1 MGNKLENVRRNLE
14 GAKDMH
20 AESLE
25 KAREDAD
32 EMRDIRSM
40 ISEIPDDIDSD
51 LIAQVEQVSES
62 ATSEGTSHME
72 TEVHGILEKGSD
84 MAEEVID
91 ESDTQAD
98 LSEQAA
104 GSFESISD
112 TRFGSRA
119 ADAASRAHDTAEQFN
134 EASGEANESIRDTES
149 TYEELLREVEG

>member
-14 GAKDMH
+14 SAKEMH

-51 LIAQVEQVSES
+51 LIAQVEHVSEA
-62 ATSEGTSHME
+62 ATNEGKNHME
-72 TEVHGILEKGSD
+72 TEVRGILEKGSEAAD
-84 MAEEVID
+84 AAMD
-91 ESDTQAD
+91 EGDTQAE

-104 GSFESISD
+104 GTLEHISD
-112 TRFGSRA
+112 TRFGAQA
-119 ADAASRAHDTAEQFN
+119 ADAASRAHDTAEQFG
-134 EASGEANESIRDTES
+134 EASREAGESVRDAENA
-149 TYEELLREVEG
+149 YEALLREVEG